1 MMIKQLER
9 AFVEGKPIE
18 IIYIKKDNS
27 VSQRSIM
34 VYGVTETYIKAYCLA
49 KKQPRIFKVDSILAA
64 SFKREQGELL
74 HA

>member
-27 VSQRSIM
+27 VSQRSILINR
-34 VYGVTETYIKAYCLA
+34 VTETYIKAYCLA

-64 SFKREQGELL
+64 SFKKEQEELL

>member
-27 VSQRSIM
+27 VSQRSIL

-49 KKQPRIFKVDSILAA
+49 KKQPRIFKVDSILAT

>member
-1 MMIKQLER
+1 MIRQLER

-27 VSQRSIM
+27 VSQRSIL
-34 VYGVTETYIKAYCLA
+34 VYGVTETYIKAYCLV
-49 KKQPRIFKVDSILAA
+49 KKQPRVFKVDFILAA

>member
-1 MMIKQLER
+1 MIKQLER

-34 VYGVTETYIKAYCLA
+34 VYGLTETYIKAYCLA

>member
-18 IIYIKKDNS
+18 IIYLKNDNS
-27 VSQRSIM
+27 VSQRSILIN
-34 VYGVTETYIKAYCLA
+34 GVTETYIKAYCLA
-49 KKQPRIFKVDSILAA
+49 KKQPRIFKVDCILAA

>member
-1 MMIKQLER
+1 MILKQLER
-9 AFVEGKPIE
+9 AFVESKPIE
-18 IIYIKKDNS
+18 IIYIKKNNS
-27 VSQRSIM
+27 VSQRSIL
-34 VYGVTETYIKAYCLA
+34 VHGVTETYIKAYCLA

>member
-9 AFVEGKPIE
+9 AWRDNKPIE

-34 VYGVTETYIKAYCLA
+34 VYGLTETYIKAYCLV

-64 SFKREQGELL
+64 SFKQQRGLL

>member
-1 MMIKQLER
+1 MMMKQLQR

-34 VYGVTETYIKAYCLA
+34 VYGLTDTYIKAYCLE

-64 SFKREQGELL
+64 SFNTKKQKM

>member
-1 MMIKQLER
+1 MIKQLER

-64 SFKREQGELL
+64 SFNTKKQKMY
-74 HA
+74 A

>member
-1 MMIKQLER
+1 MIKQLER
-9 AFVEGKPIE
+9 AWRDNKPIE

-34 VYGVTETYIKAYCLA
+34 VYGLTETYIKAYCLV

-64 SFKREQGELL
+64 SFKQQRGLL

>member
-18 IIYIKKDNS
+18 IIYLKNDNS
-27 VSQRSIM
+27 VSQRSILIN
-34 VYGVTETYIKAYCLA
+34 GVTETYIKAYCLA

-64 SFKREQGELL
+64 FFKREQGELL